1 MSTPQPQAASGEA
14 LDSGL
19 QLVVPG
25 RSLPAGAGMD
35 WISFGWKL
43 FARSPLMWIV
53 SLVIMF
59 VIAIVLAFIPFLGS
73 LAFQLL
79 QSVFAGGFI
88 AACRTMERGGE
99 FELEHLFSGFKV
111 RFVPL
116 LIVGI
121 VFVIASFVL
130 ILLFFLIAGVS
141 LLPAFMSGDP
151 DVMQAALA
159 GSVITMLLASLV
171 MMALFV
177 GQVVSILLVCV
188 LLACLD
194 FGPGGV
200 DAWIGRHVLAEQAG
214 PLPARPPRPGA
225 RVGRPPLFN
234 LTAREQEVLA
244 LLAEGMTNAQL
255 AEALFISERT
265 ANRHLSN
272 IFTKLGVH
280 NRTQAARVAV
290 AAGLAG

>member
-177 GQVVSILLVCV
+177 PVVAAYWFAPALVMMHDMAPLEAMKASFFASFRNFVPFLVYGLVMMVAGFVAV
-188 LLACLD
+188 LPLGL
-194 FGPGGV
+194 GMLV
-200 DAWIGRHVLAEQAG
+200 WIPVAIASTYAAYRQ
-214 PLPARPPRPGA
+214 
-225 RVGRPPLFN
+225 
-234 LTAREQEVLA
+234 
-244 LLAEGMTNAQL
+244 
-255 AEALFISERT
+255 
-265 ANRHLSN
+265 
-272 IFTKLGVH
+272 IFTADSG
-280 NRTQAARVAV
+280 AAPPPKPTMV
-290 AAGLAG
+290 G